1 MIAYWRVFVP
11 PCNLLSCQR
20 PEEDSDWCH
29 QNTIASDL
37 FFCFFPLTI
46 YVTQHEI
53 LMLCTSLLSRNSFF
67 STPLPGKRAA
77 GEVCHQGPYITSRAI
92 WTTGLFRRWKRMAKY
107 RVQNLGSDPWESI
120 GKKSREIEF
129 PWYSITIPSTK
140 IISMEETP
148 FQELSWLLSSI
159 QKIPRF
165 SSVRSYFIGVPAN
178 DSLPCNREAFIWKA
192 EQLRN
197 N

>member
-1 MIAYWRVFVP
+1 MSLNMKYLCFAPV
-11 PCNLLSCQR
+11 SCQGTASSPLHCLGKEQQGR
-20 PEEDSDWCH
+20 YVATGLILHLVLFELQDSSGDGRGW
-29 QNTIASDL
+29 QNTG
-37 FFCFFPLTI
+37 C
-46 YVTQHEI
+46 
-53 LMLCTSLLSRNSFF
+53 
-67 STPLPGKRAA
+67 
-77 GEVCHQGPYITSRAI
+77 IT
-92 WTTGLFRRWKRMAKY
+92 W
-107 RVQNLGSDPWESI
+107 GSDPWESI

-129 PWYSITIPSTK
+129 PWYSIIIPSTK